1 MHLLYFTII
10 LNLFD
15 LLFQII
21 MKEQDKELMKQFV
34 TLRSRIFQLRCMY
47 EVHSSN
53 SDLSLDD
60 SMLSLDEMTEN
71 CDYLDT
77 CELESDFRTKTSPL
91 FIRRCPYSGGP
102 VTRIRW
108 KSNEYL

>member
-1 MHLLYFTII
+1 
-10 LNLFD
+10 
-15 LLFQII
+15 

-34 TLRSRIFQLRCMY
+34 TLRSKLLQLRCLY

-53 SDLSLDD
+53 SDLSLDG
-60 SMLSLDEMTEN
+60 SVLSLDESADSA
-71 CDYLDT
+71 DYLDT
-77 CELESDFRTKTSPL
+77 SGIEVDYRSRSSSLLMTE
-91 FIRRCPYSGGP
+91 CPISNGP